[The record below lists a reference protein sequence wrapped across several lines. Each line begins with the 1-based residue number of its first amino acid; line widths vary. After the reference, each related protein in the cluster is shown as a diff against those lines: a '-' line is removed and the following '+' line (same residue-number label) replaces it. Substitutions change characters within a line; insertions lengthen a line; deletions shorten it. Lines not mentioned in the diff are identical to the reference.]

1 VKIRALLLT
10 LALEAA
16 SGDHRH
22 FARFGRCKAAFVA
35 TLLVRPEEFEMLG
48 LVECVDG
55 IDVLWRQTGQPRLT
69 MYSV

>member
-1 VKIRALLLT
+1 VNIRSLLLT
-10 LALEAA
+10 LALETAP
-16 SGDHRH
+16 GDHRH
-22 FARFGRCKAAFVA
+22 YARFGRRKTAFVA

-69 MYSV
+69 IYSA